1 MAGPVL
7 IFDSGMGGLS
17 VARALRE
24 HYPQAA
30 FCYACDNA
38 WLPYGVREDCTL
50 TARIVRV
57 CRAAV
62 SACQPSV
69 LVVACNTASTLAL
82 EQLRTELTIPVVG
95 TVPAIKPAAAASQSR
110 HIGLLAT
117 TATVRRPYTQQLIDN
132 FARDCRITCV
142 AADALVIEAEAL
154 ISGAKPNAKR
164 LSTALAP
171 LWQAAHADVPLDT
184 VVLGCTHFPLLKPW
198 LEADAPVPLTWV
210 DSGDAIA
217 RRVGQ
222 VTDTL
227 VSNRHDGRCFTTAP
241 AASLQAGLAAYG
253 FFAPHCLSLDDVFPD
268 NLPLE
273 N

>member
-24 HYPQAA
+24 HYPHAA

-38 WLPYGVREDCTL
+38 WLPYGVREDSAL

-82 EQLRTELTIPVVG
+82 EQLRMELTIPVVG

-117 TATVRRPYTQQLIDN
+117 TATVRRPYTQQLIDS
-132 FARDCRITCV
+132 FARDCRITRV

-154 ISGAKPNAKR
+154 VGGAKPDVRR
-164 LSTALAP
+164 LATALEP
-171 LWQAAHADVPLDT
+171 LWQATQAEVAMDT

-198 LEADAPVPLTWV
+198 LEALAPVPLNWV

-227 VSNRHDGRCFTTAP
+227 VAHCGDGCCFTTAP
-241 AASLQAGLAAYG
+241 AASLQAGLAGYG
-253 FFAPHCLSLDDVFPD
+253 FHTLSRLSLD
-268 NLPLE
+268 
-273 N
+273 

>member
-17 VARALRE
+17 VARALRA
-24 HYPQAA
+24 HYPHAA
-30 FCYACDNA
+30 LCYACDNA
-38 WLPYGVREDCTL
+38 WLPYGLREDSTL
-50 TARIVRV
+50 TARIVGV

-62 SACQPSV
+62 NACQPSV

-82 EQLRTELTIPVVG
+82 EQLRAELTIPVVG

-132 FARDCRITCV
+132 FASDCRITRV

-154 ISGAKPNAKR
+154 ISGTEPNTQR
-164 LSTALAP
+164 LAAALAP
-171 LWQAAHADVPLDT
+171 LWQAAHADVPMDT

-198 LEADAPVPLTWV
+198 LDAAAPAPLIWV

-222 VTDTL
+222 VVSTL
-227 VSNRHDGRCFTTAP
+227 VSNRHEGRCFATAP
-241 AASLQAGLAAYG
+241 VTSLKAGLAAYG
-253 FFAPHCLSLDDVFPD
+253 FFAPESLFLDDLSLDH
-268 NLPLE
+268 
-273 N
+273 